1 MENFYINFIILNLSV
16 EVKLVHIT
24 YGALKLVYVSYVTFP
39 VEKVLTKV
47 CDIAE

>member
-24 YGALKLVYVSYVTFP
+24 YGALKLVYLSYVTFP
-39 VEKVLTKV
+39 VKNKV